1 MFWAGLAFLLGN
13 LLFQQF
19 SFLPHLAWLFLLAV
33 LTFCVSGLLPRA
45 ALLAWF
51 LLGFGW
57 SLGYAHFL
65 LPGALPEACLYT
77 PIQVSAR
84 IHGIP
89 EYDGHRA
96 RFDAE
101 LNVPEDSACQVDKA
115 SLRARVSW
123 YRTELVPRAGELWM
137 FTVKL
142 RQTRN
147 YYNDGGFDYEAYLL
161 GLGIRHSA
169 TVTTGIRTGEAVP
182 GLRSRLASRID
193 QLLAERP
200 AKGVVRA
207 LLIGERS
214 GLSEEQKLDFLHS
227 GTLHLMAI
235 SGLHIGMIAGLGYF
249 LVSQSW
255 RLIPGLLLLVPAPVA
270 AAFGA
275 VILATF
281 YAYLAGFTLPTQRA
295 LIMLLVVM
303 LGIISRRSSD
313 SGAILGS
320 ALLVVQLIDPFSV
333 NLPGFWLSF
342 IAVGLLLF
350 GVSKNINASY
360 IAQWSKAQLVLFV
373 GLLPMSL
380 LYFQG
385 ASLVAPIA
393 NVVAIHWVGLAVL
406 PPAFIGVALDVSGFP
421 LGGLL
426 LVFAANSME
435 WLMQLLHLLARI
447 PLAWL
452 GHGTQAGV
460 FLILAGLGII
470 LLIVPVGKP
479 VRLLGIILLLPLLF
493 GQRPTPAE
501 GAFWFDMLDVG
512 EGLAIVVRTKDHTL
526 VYDAGPSFSSGFDTG
541 QAVILPWISRQ
552 GVRQIDTMMIS
563 HGDNDHIGGAYSL
576 LEGIP
581 VSQVLS
587 SVPERFES
595 ASECRGGSR
604 WEWNEV
610 QFEILHPPEP
620 WPFDGN
626 NRSCVLRVSN
636 SSHSVLITGDIESM
650 AEFRLRKAIPE
661 LEADVLVVPHHGSRT
676 SSSEA
681 FIRAVAPRYALVSTG
696 FRNRFGFPRPD
707 ITKRYENLD
716 VPVLNTAEEGGIRIQ
731 FPEDRHGGIPVGY
744 LDEHRRYW
752 YSAPAEVF

>member
-19 SFLPHLAWLFLLAV
+19 SFLPHWAWLFLLAA
-33 LTFCVSGLLPRA
+33 LTSCLSGLVPRG
-45 ALLAWF
+45 ALLAWC

-57 SLGYAHFL
+57 GLGYAHFF
-65 LPGALPEACLYT
+65 LPGALPEECLHS

-84 IHGIP
+84 VIGIP

-101 LNVPEDSACQVDKA
+101 LNVPEDSACQVGKA

-123 YRTELVPRAGELWM
+123 YKTDQVPQTGELWK

-169 TVTTGIRTGEAVP
+169 TVTIGMRTGATAP
-182 GLRSRLASRID
+182 GVRSGLANRID
-193 QLLAERP
+193 QVLAERP
-200 AKGVVRA
+200 GKGVVRA
-207 LLIGERS
+207 LLIGDRS
-214 GLSEEQKLDFLHS
+214 GLSDEQKLGFLRS

-249 LVSQSW
+249 LTSLIW
-255 RLIPGLLLLVPAPVA
+255 RLMPGLLLMVPAPVA
-270 AAFGA
+270 AACGA
-275 VILATF
+275 VIFATF

-295 LIMLLVVM
+295 LVMLLVVM
-303 LGIISRRSSD
+303 LGIVSRRSSEP
-313 SGAILGS
+313 GAILGS

-342 IAVGLLLF
+342 VAVGLLLF
-350 GVSKNINASY
+350 GVSKNVNASY
-360 IAQWSKAQLVLFV
+360 LGQWSKAQLVLFV
-373 GLLPMSL
+373 GLMPMSL
-380 LYFQG
+380 FYFQG

-393 NVVAIHWVGLAVL
+393 NLVAIHWVGLAVL
-406 PPAFIGVALDVSGFP
+406 PSAFAGVLLDLSGLP

-435 WLMQLLHLLARI
+435 WLMHVLNFLAHI

-452 GHGTQAGV
+452 GLGAEAGV
-460 FLILAGLGII
+460 FLILAGLGVI
-470 LLIVPVGKP
+470 LLIAPTGKSQ
-479 VRLLGIILLLPLLF
+479 RLLGVMLMLPLLF
-493 GQRPTPAE
+493 GQRPAPAE

-512 EGLAIVVRTKDHTL
+512 EGLAIVVRTKDYTL

-541 QAVILPWISRQ
+541 QAVILPWLRRQ
-552 GVRQIDTMMIS
+552 GIRQIDTMMIS
-563 HGDNDHIGGAYSL
+563 HGDNDHIGGANSL

-595 ASECRGGSR
+595 ASECQGGSR
-604 WEWNEV
+604 WQWNGV
-610 QFEILHPPEP
+610 RFEILHPPDP

-626 NRSCVLRVSN
+626 NGSCVLRVSN

-650 AEFRLRKAIPE
+650 AEFRLRKAIPK

-707 ITKRYENLD
+707 ITERYENLG
-716 VPVLNTAEEGGIRIQ
+716 VPVLNTAEEGGVRIQ
-731 FPEDRHGGIPVGY
+731 FPEDRGGGIPVGY
-744 LDEHRRYW
+744 LDAHRRYW
-752 YSAPAEVF
+752 YSAPSQGF

>member
-19 SFLPHLAWLFLLAV
+19 SFLPHWVWLFFLAV
-33 LTFCVSGLLPRA
+33 LTSCVFGLVPRA
-45 ALLAWF
+45 VLLVWC

-57 SLGYAHFL
+57 GLAYAHFL
-65 LPGALPEACLYT
+65 LPGALPEACLHT

-84 IHGIP
+84 IYGIP

-101 LNVPEDSACQVDKA
+101 LNVSEESACQVDKT
-115 SLRARVSW
+115 SLRARMSW
-123 YRTELVPRAGELWM
+123 YRTDQVPQAGELWK

-161 GLGIRHSA
+161 GLGIRHTA
-169 TVTTGIRTGEAVP
+169 TVTKGIRTGEAVP

-193 QLLAERP
+193 QVLAERP
-200 AKGVVRA
+200 GKGVVRA
-207 LLIGERS
+207 LLLGERS

-255 RLIPGLLLLVPAPVA
+255 RLVPGLLLLVPAPVA
-270 AAFGA
+270 AACGA
-275 VILATF
+275 VMLAAF

-303 LGIISRRSSD
+303 LGIISRRSSEPG
-313 SGAILGS
+313 SILGS

-342 IAVGLLLF
+342 VAVGLLLF
-350 GVSKNINASY
+350 GVSKNDNASY
-360 IAQWSKAQLVLFV
+360 LGQWSKAQLVLFV

-380 LYFQG
+380 LYFHG
-385 ASLVAPIA
+385 ASVISPIA
-393 NVVAIHWVGLAVL
+393 NLVAIHWVGLAVL
-406 PPAFIGVALDVSGFP
+406 PPAFIGVALDVSGSP

-426 LVFAANSME
+426 LVFAASSME

-452 GHGTQAGV
+452 GLGAKAGV
-460 FLILAGLGII
+460 FLILAGFGVVLM
-470 LLIVPVGKP
+470 VAPPGKP
-479 VRLLGIILLLPLLF
+479 QRLLGVMLALPLLF
-493 GQRPTPAE
+493 GQRPAPVE

-512 EGLAIVVRTKDHTL
+512 EGLAMVVRTKDHTL

-541 QAVILPWISRQ
+541 QAVILPWLRRQ
-552 GVRQIDTMMIS
+552 GIRQIDTMMIS

-576 LEGIP
+576 LQGIP

-595 ASECRGGSR
+595 ASECQGGSR
-604 WEWNEV
+604 WEWNGV
-610 QFEILHPPEP
+610 RFEILHPPEP

-636 SSHSVLITGDIESM
+636 SSHSVLVTGDIESM
-650 AEFRLRKAIPE
+650 AEFRLRKAIPD
-661 LEADVLVVPHHGSRT
+661 LVSDVMVVPHHGSRT

-707 ITKRYENLD
+707 ITERYENLG
-716 VPVLNTAEEGGIRIQ
+716 VPVLNTAEEGGIRIR
-731 FPEDRHGGIPVGY
+731 FSEDRRGGIPVGY

-752 YSAPAEVF
+752 YSAPADGF